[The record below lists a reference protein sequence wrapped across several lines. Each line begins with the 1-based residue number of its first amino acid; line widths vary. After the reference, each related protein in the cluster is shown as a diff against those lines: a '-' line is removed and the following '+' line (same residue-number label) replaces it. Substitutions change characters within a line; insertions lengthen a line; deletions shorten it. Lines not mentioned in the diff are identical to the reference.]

1 MKCNLV
7 SFSMKLMIDF
17 KRVLDLY
24 DPESSVF
31 IFSEY
36 QIQMNNLFFSNVCRD
51 KCELP
56 PWCEP
61 RVAALG
67 GSLDRSRAWGGLTDV
82 SFQVVGGENKMHSF
96 LFLIMYLA
104 ESLFAGSSSPC
115 VWRNLG
121 PSFWPSKNQVQ
132 HRWELYWTV
141 CNHDKRKFDTIL
153 LIDMLI

>member
-1 MKCNLV
+1 
-7 SFSMKLMIDF
+7 MKLMIDF

-51 KCELP
+51 KCELCLEAPP

-67 GSLDRSRAWGGLTDV
+67 GSLDRSRA
-82 SFQVVGGENKMHSF
+82 
-96 LFLIMYLA
+96 
-104 ESLFAGSSSPC
+104 
-115 VWRNLG
+115 
-121 PSFWPSKNQVQ
+121 
-132 HRWELYWTV
+132 
-141 CNHDKRKFDTIL
+141 
-153 LIDMLI
+153 